1 MSFAQRCLRLV
12 TGWLLVT
19 AMVVESLCVMGAELA
34 VSTDFESG
42 SAVLE
47 AIDHCRDERGA
58 YRFRNDHHFVIAGK
72 PTNRVV

>member
-1 MSFAQRCLRLV
+1 MLCVSAVPAAREMKRGALQTGGVEMSFAQRCLRLV

-42 SAVLE
+42 SRL
-47 AIDHCRDERGA
+47 G
-58 YRFRNDHHFVIAGK
+58 F
-72 PTNRVV
+72 

>member
-34 VSTDFESG
+34 V
-42 SAVLE
+42 
-47 AIDHCRDERGA
+47 
-58 YRFRNDHHFVIAGK
+58 
-72 PTNRVV
+72 

>member
-47 AIDHCRDERGA
+47 AID
-58 YRFRNDHHFVIAGK
+58 
-72 PTNRVV
+72 